1 MARPRDKLT
10 GHPSSFRLPFPEE
23 GSGVCAPVR
32 DSAREAFYSRLVA
45 AESSL
50 DLTLI
55 RITHVSKSSLSS
67 LMKLQVSM
75 GVF

>member
-1 MARPRDKLT
+1 M
-10 GHPSSFRLPFPEE
+10 
-23 GSGVCAPVR
+23 CAPVR